1 MTTMNTNMITC
12 VTNTGSP
19 KTFNLQ
25 RKHFL
30 PNDGHNLMF
39 DIEWKY
45 LFNKTLPKELLLLLR
60 LFLKK
65 KSRLLLNFLVIT
77 RNGIIFDFSHA
88 LLFQTIMCNK
98 DVRIFWLVAD
108 RLI

>member
-25 RKHFL
+25 RKRFL
-30 PNDGHNLMF
+30 PNDLMF

-45 LFNKTLPKELLLLLR
+45 LFNNKTLPKEL
-60 LFLKK
+60 FC
-65 KSRLLLNFLVIT
+65 F
-77 RNGIIFDFSHA
+77 
-88 LLFQTIMCNK
+88 
-98 DVRIFWLVAD
+98 
-108 RLI
+108 